1 MADFGIY
8 TKNVDIA
15 VRAGD
20 NVDTTAITIAETDK
34 YVLDVEAMINSAT
47 RVNWSDL
54 VTTGLNADTE
64 GILREASAC
73 FCAIYALNSKPTG
86 DDGTMSRIEYE
97 DRINILRDRALF
109 ALAILRSEQVQ
120 KFIKGE

>member
-15 VRAGD
+15 ARAGN
-20 NVDTTAITIAETDK
+20 NVNATAITVAETDK
-34 YVLDVEAMINSAT
+34 YVLDVEALINAMT

-54 VTTGLNADTE
+54 VTTGLNADVE

-73 FCAIYALNSKPTG
+73 FCAIYAITQ
-86 DDGTMSRIEYE
+86 DMSGFTSRVEAE
-97 DRINILRDRALF
+97 DMVNILRDKALF
-109 ALAILRSEQVQ
+109 AMGILRDEQVQ
-120 KFIKGE
+120 KFIKKE

>member
-1 MADFGIY
+1 MADIGIW
-8 TKNVDIA
+8 TKNADIVA
-15 VRAGD
+15 RAGI
-20 NVDTTAITIAETDK
+20 NASAVSKAVGETDK
-34 YVLDVEAMINSAT
+34 YVLDVEALINGST

-54 VTTGLNADTE
+54 VTTGLNVDVE

-73 FCAIYALNSKPTG
+73 LCAIYVIIQDMSGLT
-86 DDGTMSRIEYE
+86 SRIEAE
-97 DRINILRDRALF
+97 DMINVLRDRALF